1 MGLDCVLYHPS
12 KQKFSKFCNRGASKR
27 KYMMYSDY
35 REQNGHYGRNAITL
49 KLEAE
54 EFMTGRKWYY
64 ILCLEHSLKIKTKH
78 RDLKAAAGL
87 GKLASRPLWL
97 KCNRY
102 NWRCWEDRGKQISEF
117 LLPWQALWSFFWKV
131 NWWHAVSWARWH
143 CCVLHDTNW
152 LRYSSLHTEG
162 DIHDQSI

>member
-1 MGLDCVLYHPS
+1 MS
-12 KQKFSKFCNRGASKR
+12 STIQASKNSVSFVIEVQA
-27 KYMMYSDY
+27 KGNTWCILTTGNKMVIMV
-35 REQNGHYGRNAITL
+35 EMPFTL

-64 ILCLEHSLKIKTKH
+64 ILCLKHSLKRKTKH

-131 NWWHAVSWARWH
+131 NWWHAVSWAKGH

-152 LRYSSLHTEG
+152 LRYSSLHMEG
-162 DIHDQSI
+162 DVHDQSI